1 MKHPFLRTATLAG
14 VGLAVTLMLPAGA
27 QMRPQGSGLPVPGVM
42 RIPASAAVAR
52 LNLNPNEPIRNGEY
66 STPIRTPADRM
77 SLASQIRQQRAAENA
92 RFAAGAGPGVTV
104 QLRRSR
110 Y

>member
-1 MKHPFLRTATLAG
+1 MKHLIVRTAALAG
-14 VGLAVTLMLPAGA
+14 VGLAAMLMLPAGA
-27 QMRPQGSGLPVPGVM
+27 QMRPQGAALPAPGVM
-42 RIPASAAVAR
+42 RIPASAAVSA
-52 LNLNPNEPIRNGEY
+52 LTVNPNAPIRNGEF

-77 SLASQIRQQRAAENA
+77 TMAAQIRQQRAAENA
-92 RFAAGAGPGVTV
+92 RFATGAGPGVAV

>member
-1 MKHPFLRTATLAG
+1 MSPIGRIATLAG
-14 VGLAVTLMLPAGA
+14 VALAATLTLPAGA
-27 QMRPQGSGLPVPGVM
+27 QMRAQGTAALPAPGVI
-42 RIPASAAVAR
+42 RIPTSASVPVLPISA
-52 LNLNPNEPIRNGEY
+52 NEPIRNGEY
-66 STPIRTPADRM
+66 STPIRVPSDRAAM
-77 SLASQIRQQRAAENA
+77 AAQIRQQRALEAA